1 MNTEQIKLSKSEW
14 QSIEI
19 PLSNNEINIIKFIY
33 NSFNNVNFKLN
44 NNTSFI
50 NFLKLENN
58 ESIID
63 YIFTKYFQDIFINIY
78 KLNKI
83 KYTYKIKK
91 DNKVL
96 GKADIIRFSNLEKN
110 ILKNKEVIFE
120 YKLINYIELLI
131 KNYKDIKKLVNNY
144 YIIKNLLKNNIKNIN
159 IHVLN
164 IINEILLYFKE
175 VIEKKYIV
183 YNIKELTIGNSDLIM
198 YQDMKLY
205 NHQKQIFTEFKNSNY
220 KLIFYIAPTGTGKT
234 LTPIGLLNTKKI
246 IFVCAVRHIGLALA
260 KAAISIQKNV
270 AFAFGC
276 NDIED
281 IRLHYYSAKE
291 YIKDKKTGGIFKVDN
306 SVGDKVELMICD
318 IKSYEYAMHYM
329 LSFNDKDNLILYWD
343 EPTVTLDYQDH
354 PCHDF
359 IKNNWN
365 KNIIPNI
372 VLSSATLPE
381 SNELDKTILN
391 YKNKFDGEIITI
403 KTYDYKKSISIIDKS
418 GYIVMPHNFSSEI
431 DDIISSSIYLKKN
444 KTLLRYLDID
454 ECIEFIKKF
463 NKISKNNRLT
473 IDNYFE
479 DLDNISLESVK
490 DYYLDCLCKCNNI
503 YNELDILP
511 KRKLNSTINI
521 TTSDAY
527 TLVNGPTIYLCE
539 DINKIALFCLQ
550 SLNIPSNLLNNLS
563 SLINKNNEINKKID
577 QLQKNFEDILTR
589 EDIKEKKMNNNKLP
603 TEAIQINNK
612 IEILKQNINIVTIPE
627 IYIPNTKDHMIK
639 WNIKKCSNAFTS
651 EISEYVIEQIM
662 LIDDIDDMW
671 KILLLLGI
679 GVFSNHKSSKYIE
692 IMKDLAINKKLFL
705 IIATSDY
712 IYGTNYQFDHCYLG
726 KDLTL
731 MSSEKIIQAMGR
743 VGRNKISDE
752 YSVRLRDNEIIRK
765 IFLENINKIE
775 VNNFNKFFS

>member
-1 MNTEQIKLSKSEW
+1 MNIEQIKLSKSEW

-19 PLSNNEINIIKFIY
+19 PLNNNEINIIKFIY
-33 NSFNNVNFKLN
+33 NSFNNVNSKEN
-44 NNTSFI
+44 NNNSFI

-58 ESIID
+58 DSIMD
-63 YIFTKYFQDIFINIY
+63 YIFIKYFQDILINIY
-78 KLNKI
+78 KSNKI

-120 YKLINYIELLI
+120 YKLIDYIELLI
-131 KNYKDIKKLVNNY
+131 NNYKDMKKLVNNY
-144 YIIKNLLKNNIKNIN
+144 YVIKNLLKNNIKNIN
-159 IHVLN
+159 NHVLN
-164 IINEILLYFKE
+164 IINEILIYFKE
-175 VIEKKYIV
+175 DIEKKYIV
-183 YNIKELTIGNSDLIM
+183 YNIKELTIGNSDLIK

-205 NHQKQIFTEFKNSNY
+205 DHQKKIFTEFKNSNY

-246 IFVCAVRHIGLALA
+246 LFVCAVRHIGLALA
-260 KAAISIQKNV
+260 KAAISIHKHV

-291 YIKDKKTGGIFKVDN
+291 YVKDKRTGGIFKVDN

-329 LSFNDKDNLILYWD
+329 LSFNDKDDIILYWD
-343 EPTVTLDYQDH
+343 EPTVTLDYENH
-354 PCHDF
+354 SCHTF

-381 SNELDKTILN
+381 TSELDKTILD
-391 YKNKFDGEIITI
+391 YKTRFGGEIITI
-403 KTYDYKKSISIIDKS
+403 KTFDYKKSISIIDKS
-418 GYIVMPHNFSSEI
+418 GYILMPHNYTSEI
-431 DDIISSSIYLKKN
+431 KDIVDSSIYLKKN

-454 ECIEFIKKF
+454 ECIDFIKKF
-463 NKISKNNRLT
+463 NKISNNNRLT
-473 IDNYFE
+473 IENYFE
-479 DLDNISLESVK
+479 DLDNITLESVK
-490 DYYLDCLCKCNNI
+490 DYYLECLCKCNNI
-503 YNELDILP
+503 YNELNIVS
-511 KRKLNSTINI
+511 KKKFNSTINI
-521 TTSDAY
+521 TTCDAY

-539 DINKIALFCLQ
+539 DVNKIALFCLQ
-550 SLNIPSNLLNNLS
+550 SLNIPSNILKNLS
-563 SLINKNNEINKKID
+563 SIINKNNEINKKIEI
-577 QLQKNFEDILTR
+577 LQKNFEDILTR
-589 EDIKEKKMNNNKLP
+589 EDIKEKKINNNKLP
-603 TEAIQINNK
+603 SEAIEINNK
-612 IEILKQNINIVTIPE
+612 IEILKQSINIVTIPE

-639 WNIKKCSNAFTS
+639 WNIKNSSNAFTC
-651 EISEYVIEQIM
+651 EVSEYIIEQIM
-662 LIDDIDDMW
+662 FIDDIDDMW

-679 GVFSNHKSSKYIE
+679 GVFSNHKSSKYTE

-752 YSVRLRDNEIIRK
+752 YTIRLRDNEIVRK
-765 IFLENINKIE
+765 IFLENIDKIE
-775 VNNFNKFFS
+775 VNNFNKLFS